1 MKPSV
6 RRDMKQHWR
15 LNLGAQMSPELW
27 RECGVAACAHA
38 QGALSPTHPR
48 ARTQHSGAPLPR
60 PVSARPTQSWPSV
73 AEALRLLQT
82 VSRSRR
88 WRVPGRLARL
98 AVPTEPERCRAGHGR
113 SSVPGARLVPAGNDR
128 VRGRA
133 QPGDTGRPWLGP
145 QQSWPGP
152 ARRLSPRPAA
162 LSRSAKPLRSFF
174 SSYLKSLPDVR
185 KKSLALPAKPH
196 EDENSEVV
204 AWREFD
210 RQVSL
215 LDARRPGVM
224 RGAGT
229 VGTDAGGRGSAAG
242 LAPGEPAGEPAAGPE
257 QRGGS
262 LWGRSEK
269 GGLRKEA
276 TFT

>member
-1 MKPSV
+1 M
-6 RRDMKQHWR
+6 
-15 LNLGAQMSPELW
+15 
-27 RECGVAACAHA
+27 
-38 QGALSPTHPR
+38 
-48 ARTQHSGAPLPR
+48 
-60 PVSARPTQSWPSV
+60 
-73 AEALRLLQT
+73 
-82 VSRSRR
+82 
-88 WRVPGRLARL
+88 
-98 AVPTEPERCRAGHGR
+98 
-113 SSVPGARLVPAGNDR
+113 PGARLVPAGNDR

-224 RGAGT
+224 CAGQAPWGRMREGVARLQGWLPENPPENPPQALSSGEGPSGGGGARKGDSGKRPLSPDWT
-229 VGTDAGGRGSAAG
+229 CLAGGSCTRRTWSRGCTTS
-242 LAPGEPAGEPAAGPE
+242 
-257 QRGGS
+257 
-262 LWGRSEK
+262 
-269 GGLRKEA
+269 
-276 TFT
+276 

>member
-1 MKPSV
+1 M
-6 RRDMKQHWR
+6 
-15 LNLGAQMSPELW
+15 
-27 RECGVAACAHA
+27 
-38 QGALSPTHPR
+38 
-48 ARTQHSGAPLPR
+48 
-60 PVSARPTQSWPSV
+60 
-73 AEALRLLQT
+73 
-82 VSRSRR
+82 
-88 WRVPGRLARL
+88 PGRLARL

-162 LSRSAKPLRSFF
+162 FSRSAKPLRSFF

-224 RGAGT
+224 HAGQAPWGRMREGVARLQGWPPENPPENPPQALSSGEGPSGGGARKGDSGKRPLSPDWT
-229 VGTDAGGRGSAAG
+229 CLAGGSCTRRTWSRGCTTS
-242 LAPGEPAGEPAAGPE
+242 
-257 QRGGS
+257 
-262 LWGRSEK
+262 
-269 GGLRKEA
+269 
-276 TFT
+276 